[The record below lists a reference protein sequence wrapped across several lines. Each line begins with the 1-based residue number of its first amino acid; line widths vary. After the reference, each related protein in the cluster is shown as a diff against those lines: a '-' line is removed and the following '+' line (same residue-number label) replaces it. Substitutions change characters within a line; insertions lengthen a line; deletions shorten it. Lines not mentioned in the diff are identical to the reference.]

1 MLQSNTFVKL
11 GNLETSL
18 FFCRAGGARRIM
30 IMLQSNKFVKLENMT
45 TSLFPVGQVLPQE
58 SEVYSSGTIWE
69 LVKLVS
75 NCTNMD

>member
-1 MLQSNTFVKL
+1 
-11 GNLETSL
+11 
-18 FFCRAGGARRIM
+18 M

-69 LVKLVS
+69 LVKLVG